1 MSNEILKQI
10 IEQIRKYELT
20 ASFSDIE
27 GFKKWASKLD
37 KVQIKNFLGLDIDI
51 EEIRELRHLLI
62 DKDLLRCIDY
72 KYKVNAISKL
82 KNGEGCWDLFEAIC
96 TPIFLK
102 SKNFYK
108 DIEMLSKAQTAR
120 YGLWIIGL
128 ESFINSPY
136 HDEDLKLLVETRDTS
151 EVVLEAIVTVA
162 ANIDSIRSP
171 YHQADMKLIA
181 TVSSD
186 CLQSNCSY
194 PEEGLNNLAIN
205 KVSLDDK
212 YHLENMQILAENP
225 IASEFLYKI
234 MTDPRFVNGKYY
246 RKEVQALVN
255 AKSKKTARALYY
267 YIVNPEE
274 KYLSDFD
281 FVREG
286 GCDIRDAYIYD
297 KNSVAGNNDPDYL
310 ENLIKINKMDDKF
323 VMHFVA
329 LLMNSEFINS
339 PHKNF
344 DIELLQSISNKA
356 IFMDLYKL
364 MNNVSFL
371 NSKYH
376 QQDASMVGQTT
387 HDGVRDLLLQ
397 KACKRY
403 SINSVNHESDME
415 FISKLQLESIPQRIY
430 LEIYY
435 YLFWPKGIDDP
446 KRQEKLEKLVKGE
459 FVERGS
465 DVPNYLDI
473 LEQQIDDGCSEI
485 IESTLATDY
494 NKPKTRILSLFKS
507 KKRK

>member
-20 ASFSDIE
+20 ESFSDIE

-62 DKDLLRCIDY
+62 DEDLLRCIDY

-96 TPIFLK
+96 TPSFLK

-128 ESFINSPY
+128 DSFINSPY
-136 HDEDLKLLVETRDTS
+136 HDEDLKLLVETRDHS
-151 EVVLEAIVTVA
+151 EVVLEAIATVA

-181 TVSSD
+181 TASSD

-205 KVSLDDK
+205 RVSLADK
-212 YHLENMQILAENP
+212 YHLENMQILSKNP
-225 IASEFLYKI
+225 IASEFLYRI
-234 MTDPRFVNGKYY
+234 MTNSKFVNGKYY
-246 RKEVQALVN
+246 RKEVEALVN
-255 AKSKKTARALYY
+255 AKSKITARALYY

-281 FVREG
+281 YLKD
-286 GCDIRDAYIYD
+286 GCSHLDDAFISD
-297 KNSVAGNNDPDYL
+297 RNLVAGRNDPDYL
-310 ENLIKINKMDDKF
+310 ENLIKINKIDDRF

-329 LLMNSEFINS
+329 LLMNPEFIYS
-339 PHKNF
+339 PYKNF

-356 IFMDLYKL
+356 IFMDLYRL

-371 NSKYH
+371 NSQYH
-376 QQDASMVGQTT
+376 QQDASMVSQTT
-387 HDGVRDLLLQ
+387 HDGLRDILLQ
-397 KACKRY
+397 KACNQY
-403 SINSVNHESDME
+403 SINSINHESDMQ
-415 FISKLQLESIPQRIY
+415 FISGLHLDSINKKIY
-430 LEIYY
+430 VEMYY
-435 YLFWPKGIDDP
+435 YLFFLQGIDDP
-446 KRQEKLEKLVKGE
+446 ERQEKLDKLLQGE
-459 FVERGS
+459 FVERGRS
-465 DVPNYLDI
+465 VPNYLDI
-473 LEQQIDDGCSEI
+473 LEQQIDEGSSII
-485 IESTLATDY
+485 IESTLFNDY
-494 NKPKTRILSLFKS
+494 SNPRTRILSLFKN